1 VAHVAFKI
9 PDFWPHDPNTWFR
22 RQESRRGNMVA
33 AVNANYEATVNGVS
47 GGRRRE
53 NSPHDRRRRSP
64 SRPPFPGPYK
74 EDGDIFYYHHTY
86 GDR

>member
-1 VAHVAFKI
+1 MRESTRT
-9 PDFWPHDPNTWFR
+9 NTWATWLSEFPTSGPTTR
-22 RQESRRGNMVA
+22 RNTIA
-33 AVNANYEATVNGVS
+33 AVNANYEATVNAVS

-64 SRPPFPGPYK
+64 SLPPAPGPYK
-74 EDGDIFYYHHTY
+74 EDGDLCYYHHTY